1 MSLYDE
7 IKNPLDDDKVFDQL
21 IKQYSKSTF
30 TPFGIAGDFYS
41 NLTNVFPKSN
51 IAKPGA
57 KEEKEKFY
65 VELFNLW
72 KNNIN
77 NLTLDEYKD
86 LSSKGAFDRD
96 LPSLR
101 KFLKT
106 IPDISNY
113 EDLVAVYEKLESDET
128 LSPAFNKYDWRSF
141 GKNTGWTHICSRYVN
156 AKKDARPVVDHRLY
170 LNAEIGDNFKL
181 SRLFIE
187 KCNKNKL
194 PYYFKISEEAQR
206 DDTMVIYSATDKL
219 EQYLDV
225 LQEIKKENKEL
236 VQNIKEPPILTG
248 KIDGY
253 IGYGS
258 EPDVGPDGEKRSFN
272 SVRSEIIKNVFYKSL
287 KEWVLQ
293 NKNTNIK
300 YRDVP
305 IRFQDFLSLEAMKS
319 VISKQEQ
326 TYKQYEQLNQDYSS
340 KFGITFEELN
350 SPSMRQYIYNQI
362 SNSMESIIDYL
373 CIGKTG
379 HRSEVDITISD
390 KKTISFNFYDL
401 DKILRAQFKNIASK
415 DPAFKDKLK
424 EELKKQGSINGVD
437 SEKFCFDIK
446 AREKLNE
453 FNKEQELM
461 NKPKIDINALTP
473 ETLVETINLELL
485 KQNIPLPNGEE
496 ISAKDYIQ
504 NMVFPQLPQNG
515 IVILNDGEKI
525 SAKQFI
531 EDNIMHDCVNN
542 YRGNFA
548 QYMVDNTRQNLGTI
562 TVSGGGE
569 SVDIKDN
576 EIGDFI
582 NTYILTKNVNLPNGT
597 IMDAKKY
604 IEEIYA
610 PHIPENGM
618 VTLVNGVNIPVTQFI
633 EEVVLDSGKNR
644 VDGNL
649 GELLYNY
656 TRNNNGV
663 INGNYQRELN
673 KLYQYEQGENIDIS
687 NALTM

>member
-7 IKNPLDDDKVFDQL
+7 IKNPLDDDKIFDQL
-21 IKQYSKSTF
+21 INKYSDDVNKVGGFYASLTSSVKKKNF
-30 TPFGIAGDFYS
+30 ITPGD
-41 NLTNVFPKSN
+41 
-51 IAKPGA
+51 

-65 VELFNLW
+65 IELFNLW

-86 LSSKGAFDRD
+86 LASKGSFDRD
-96 LPSLR
+96 LPLLR

-106 IPDISNY
+106 VPDVSSY
-113 EDLVAVYEKLESDET
+113 EELSSVYNKLENDEE
-128 LSPAFNKYDWRSF
+128 LSSAFKKYDWRSF
-141 GKNTGWTHICSRYVN
+141 GKHTGWVHVCSRCVN

-187 KCNKNKL
+187 KCNEKKL

-219 EQYLDV
+219 EEYLDV
-225 LQEIKKENKEL
+225 LKEIKKENMEL

-258 EPDVGPDGEKRSFN
+258 EPDVGLDGHKRSFHQ
-272 SVRSEIIKNVFYKSL
+272 VRSKVIESVFDKNL
-287 KEWVLQ
+287 KEWVFQ
-293 NKNTNIK
+293 NKNTDIK
-300 YRDVP
+300 YRDVH
-305 IRFQDFLSLEAMKS
+305 IRFQDFLSLKALNY
-319 VISKQEQ
+319 VISKQEK
-326 TYKQYEQLNQDYSS
+326 YYQYFEKLKDYSS
-340 KFGITFEELN
+340 EVGITFDELN
-350 SPSMRQYIYNQI
+350 SAEMRKYIYNNI
-362 SNSMESIIDYL
+362 SNSMESIIGDL
-373 CIGKTG
+373 LIGKPG
-379 HRSEVDITISD
+379 NEKGVDIPISN
-390 KKTISFNFYDL
+390 KKTISFDSSDL
-401 DKILRAQFKNIASK
+401 EVIVRDQFKNIASK
-415 DPAFKDKLK
+415 DPAFKDRLK
-424 EELKKQGSINGVD
+424 EELKKQAAINGVD
-437 SEKFCFDIK
+437 SDKFCFDIK
-446 AREKLNE
+446 ARDKLNE
-453 FNKEQELM
+453 FDKEQELM

-473 ETLVETINLELL
+473 ETLVATINPELL

-531 EDNIMHDCVNN
+531 EENIMHDCVNN

-618 VTLVNGVNIPVTQFI
+618 VTLHNGVNIPVTQFI
-633 EEVVLDSGKNR
+633 EEVVLDTAKNR

-687 NALTM
+687 NAHTM